1 MSEDNI
7 GARIRIIRGNVPQDE
22 FAKRH
27 GVNRNTLGR
36 YEKGTNDPNASFLAS
51 LIDAYGVDANWL
63 LLGVG
68 EPPTPELTPREAA
81 LLDNY
86 RHSPEEARRNLE
98 KTSALLAQ
106 REDGEIK
113 DVG

>member
-1 MSEDNI
+1 MRTDVLSKFAAA
-7 GARIRIIRGNVPQDE
+7 GADVGYIL
-22 FAKRH
+22 
-27 GVNRNTLGR
+27 T
-36 YEKGTNDPNASFLAS
+36 GTYARS
-51 LIDAYGVDANWL
+51 
-63 LLGVG
+63 
-68 EPPTPELTPREAA
+68 PELTPREAA